1 VSLIR
6 LFVRRC
12 MAPEGDPAAGGGGGG
27 GGGGTAQ
34 NPVLTLPDEL
44 IPEAWKDHVKELRK
58 EHKKIRETEDARQAQ
73 ADERVKKANE
83 AAELKIKEASTAA
96 DQRVIRAE
104 LRAAAVKAGMVDL
117 DGLKLAD
124 LSKVKLNDQ
133 GEVEGAEELM
143 TALKKAKPYL
153 FGEPSTSSTHRAPG
167 PGENKPKKVSEMTD
181 AERKAEAK
189 SRGFT
194 GF

>member
-1 VSLIR
+1 
-6 LFVRRC
+6 
-12 MAPEGDPAAGGGGGG
+12 MTPEGDPAAGGGGGG
-27 GGGGTAQ
+27 SGGSAARKAEPETFSREY
-34 NPVLTLPDEL
+34 VHEL
-44 IPEAWKDHVKELRK
+44 REENKSWRTKHQEEAAARKAADDAAKVAEKASDDKVKEV
-58 EHKKIRETEDARQAQ
+58 Q
-73 ADERVKKANE
+73 
-83 AAELKIKEASTAA
+83 TAA

-104 LRAAAVKAGMVDL
+104 LKAVAVKAGMVDL

-153 FGEPSTSSTHRAPG
+153 FGEPSTSSTHRAPN
-167 PGENKPKKVSEMTD
+167 PGDNKPKKVSEMTD

-189 SRGFT
+189 ARGFT

>member
-1 VSLIR
+1 MSLIR

-12 MAPEGDPAAGGGGGG
+12 MAPEGDPAAGGGGGAG
-27 GGGGTAQ
+27 AVKQTF
-34 NPVLTLPDEL
+34 PVEYV
-44 IPEAWKDHVKELRK
+44 HELREENK
-58 EHKKIRETEDARQAQ
+58 SWRQKHQEAE
-73 ADERVKKANE
+73 AAKKASDD
-83 AAELKIKEASTAA
+83 AAAKAAKESDDKVKAANTAA

-104 LRAAAVKAGMVDL
+104 LKAAAIKAGMVDL

-153 FGEPSTSSTHRAPG
+153 FGEPSTSSMHRAPN
-167 PGENKPKKVSEMTD
+167 PGENRPKKVSEMTD

-189 SRGFT
+189 ARGFT

>member
-1 VSLIR
+1 MSLIR

-12 MAPEGDPAAGGGGGG
+12 MTPEGDPAAGGGGGG
-27 GGGGTAQ
+27 GGGSAARKAEPETFSREY
-34 NPVLTLPDEL
+34 VHEL
-44 IPEAWKDHVKELRK
+44 REENKSWRTKHQEEAAARKAADDAAKVAEKASGDKVKEV
-58 EHKKIRETEDARQAQ
+58 Q
-73 ADERVKKANE
+73 
-83 AAELKIKEASTAA
+83 TAA

-104 LRAAAVKAGMVDL
+104 LKAVAVKAGMVDL

-143 TALKKAKPYL
+143 TALKKTKPYL
-153 FGEPSTSSTHRAPG
+153 FGEPSTSSTHRAPN
-167 PGENKPKKVSEMTD
+167 PGDNKPKKVSEMTD

-189 SRGFT
+189 ARGFT

>member
-1 VSLIR
+1 
-6 LFVRRC
+6 

-27 GGGGTAQ
+27 GSA
-34 NPVLTLPDEL
+34 NPVLTMPDEL
-44 IPEAWKDHVKELRK
+44 IPEAWKDHVKELRR
-58 EHKKIRETEDARQAQ
+58 EHKKIRESEDARKAE

-83 AAELKIKEASTAA
+83 AADLKIKEASTAA

-104 LRAAAVKAGMVDL
+104 LRAAAVKAGMVDV

-143 TALKKAKPYL
+143 AALKKAKPYL
-153 FGEPSTSSTHRAPG
+153 FGEPSTSSAHQAPK